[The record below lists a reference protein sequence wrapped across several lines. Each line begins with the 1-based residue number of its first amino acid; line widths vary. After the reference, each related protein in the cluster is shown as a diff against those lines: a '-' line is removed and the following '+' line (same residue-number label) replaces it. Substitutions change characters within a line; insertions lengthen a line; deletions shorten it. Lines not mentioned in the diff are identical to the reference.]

1 MAAYSTEQDNN
12 EYPIQEEDR
21 EVWHDVPDSV
31 EDVREEVTLSIHAL
45 EGNKGSDTIKIVGR
59 CKDRELFY
67 LIDNGST
74 HSKLLHC

>member
-1 MAAYSTEQDNN
+1 MAAYSNEQGNN
-12 EYPIQEEDR
+12 EYTIQEEDG
-21 EVWHDVPDSV
+21 EIWHDVPDSV
-31 EDVREEVTLSIHAL
+31 EGVREEVTLSIHAL